1 MRRTLGLHAMLDQSL
16 LANLPDPNPTTTL
29 HNFNAATVTSFLP
42 GLRARSRWDPYC
54 DRRRRMIS
62 GSLEKGSVET
72 RRMRAERAA
81 RTAAESWELFVCRA
95 PFVSSQLA

>member
-42 GLRARSRWDPYC
+42 GLRARSR
-54 DRRRRMIS
+54 
-62 GSLEKGSVET
+62 
-72 RRMRAERAA
+72 
-81 RTAAESWELFVCRA
+81 
-95 PFVSSQLA
+95 